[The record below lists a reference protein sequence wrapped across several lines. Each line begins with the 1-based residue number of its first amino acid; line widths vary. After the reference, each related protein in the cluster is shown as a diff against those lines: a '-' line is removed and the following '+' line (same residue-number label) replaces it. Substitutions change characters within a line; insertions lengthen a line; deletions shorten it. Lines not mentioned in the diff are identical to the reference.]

1 MRAENIK
8 FTIDDVQYTWNGGF
22 GSVFYSVEKGLKK
35 GELRAIN
42 GTIFR
47 VSRIDVKDFFIFTR
61 EVVHWTTVENIDCEW
76 IRKFKLD
83 ILGN

>member
-1 MRAENIK
+1 MRAKNIK
-8 FTIDDVQYTWNGGF
+8 FTIDDIEYTWNGGL

-42 GTIFR
+42 GTIFQ
-47 VSRIDVKDFFIFTR
+47 VFRIEGFSLSTR
-61 EVVHWTTVENIDCEW
+61 KVIHWTTVENIDCEW

>member
-8 FTIDDVQYTWNGGF
+8 FTIDETEYTWNGGL
-22 GSVFYSVEKGLKK
+22 GSIFYSVEKGLKK

-47 VSRIDVKDFFIFTR
+47 VFRIDVKNFFICSR
-61 EVVHWTTVENIDCEW
+61 EVVHWTTVENIDYEW
-76 IRKFKLD
+76 IRKFKLE